1 MKNCIIAIS
10 LLLSVTVAAQDAAEK
25 TNPFLYETQQ
35 NRQEDESAK
44 APAPPGTGVPI
55 DNYIPILFSVGVG
68 ILLLQRKRNVEV

>member
-55 DNYIPILFSVGVG
+55 DGNIPTLLSVGV
-68 ILLLQRKRNVEV
+68 LLALLYSKRNIKA